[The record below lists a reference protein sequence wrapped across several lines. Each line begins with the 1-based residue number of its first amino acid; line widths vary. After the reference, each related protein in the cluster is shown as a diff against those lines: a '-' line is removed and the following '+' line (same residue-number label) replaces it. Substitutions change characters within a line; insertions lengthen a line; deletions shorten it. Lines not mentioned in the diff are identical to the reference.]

1 MCKTKEGYSRLS
13 LARVKVISALTKLSS
28 VFSRQKIIFNLLI
41 VIAFVFT
48 GCVAQKTE
56 NVRPDNHIVVP
67 QTVKP
72 RPASGS
78 IWSGEN
84 GNNLICSAKKARYV
98 NDIVTIIVSETAAGG
113 NKAST
118 NTSKDTSTSAAITS
132 LLGLENQIIGKN
144 ANMDGKIGLSG
155 TANNSLKGAGDTSR
169 SSSLSASISARVLKV
184 LDNGNLLIEGK
195 RQLTVNAE
203 DQYIIITGIVRP
215 EDVTADNM
223 IASQYIADARILYT
237 GDGVINDKMRP
248 GWLTRVVD
256 WAWPF

>member
-1 MCKTKEGYSRLS
+1 MLRMKQSHSQLS
-13 LARVKVISALTKLSS
+13 I
-28 VFSRQKIIFNLLI
+28 I
-41 VIAFVFT
+41 VIAFMFT
-48 GCVAQKTE
+48 GCLAQNTE
-56 NVRPDNHIVVP
+56 NVRPDNQVVIP
-67 QTVKP
+67 QVVKP
-72 RPASGS
+72 QPAAGS

-84 GNNLICSAKKARYV
+84 GNNLICSAKKARYA

-118 NTSKDTSTSAAITS
+118 NTGKDTSTSAAITS

-144 ANMDGKIGLSG
+144 ANLNGKIGLNG
-155 TANNSLKGAGDTSR
+155 TANNSLKGSGDTSR
-169 SSSLSASISARVLKV
+169 SSTLSASISARVLKV

-203 DQYIIITGIVRP
+203 DQYIIISGIVRP
-215 EDVTADNM
+215 EDVTAENT

>member
-1 MCKTKEGYSRLS
+1 MPN
-13 LARVKVISALTKLSS
+13 VKRSYWQLIT
-28 VFSRQKIIFNLLI
+28 IIMITFMY
-41 VIAFVFT
+41 A

-56 NVRPDNHIVVP
+56 NIRSDGHVVIP
-67 QTVKP
+67 QIVKP
-72 RPASGS
+72 VRAAGS

-118 NTSKDTSTSAAITS
+118 NTSKDTSTSATVTS
-132 LLGLENQIIGKN
+132 LLGLENEIIGKN
-144 ANMDGKIGLSG
+144 ANMNGKIGLNG

-169 SSSLSASISARVLKV
+169 SSTLSASISARVLKV

-203 DQYIIITGIVRP
+203 DQYIIISGIVRP
-215 EDVTADNM
+215 EDVTAENTV
-223 IASQYIADARILYT
+223 ISQYIADARILYT
-237 GDGVINDKMRP
+237 GDGVVNDKMRP